1 MVVQSGTAL
10 MGGQSIPAGTTFT
23 VVIDP
28 DTAIEEIVDA
38 TAVSTNTLSI
48 TRGIDGSSAQGHS
61 AGAVVRH
68 MAIGRDYRESNAH
81 IEASTGVHGISN
93 SSSVVGT
100 IDTQTLTNKTLT
112 APTITNPS
120 ISGAGVDASIVF
132 EGATPDAFETTLTV
146 VDPTQDNTI
155 TMPNTTGT
163 VVIATAVQ
171 TLTNKTLT
179 SPTISGSP
187 VITGLSSAGMSASSA
202 TPKDY
207 VDSILGSATSAATS
221 AASAATSAA
230 SAATSAAS
238 AATSATAS
246 ASSATASASSAT
258 AAATSATSAAASATA
273 AATSATS
280 AAASATTAANSVAT
294 IAGYAT
300 SAANS
305 ATAAATSATS
315 AATSAS
321 SALTS
326 ANSAATSA
334 STMNAS
340 VTAAATSAAS
350 AAASAT
356 AAATSA
362 TSAAASATAA
372 NTSAINAAASE
383 SAVAAS
389 ASAAATSATSASNSA
404 TAAATSAAS
413 ASTSASSALTS
424 QTAAAT
430 SAASASTSAS
440 SALTSAT
447 SAATSYDE
455 FDDRYLGAKSSP
467 PSVDNDGNALLTGA
481 LYWNTVSN
489 KMFVWS
495 GSAWTEISSSA
506 DIISYKYTVAG
517 GATSV
522 TGVDD
527 NGLTLAYTVGK
538 EQVYI
543 NGVLQVRGS
552 DYTAS
557 TGTSIT
563 GMAALTANDIVTVL
577 AFTAFV
583 VANTYTIA
591 QADATFIP
599 DAIVDAKG
607 DLIVASAA
615 DTVARLAVGNNGET
629 VVADSTTATGL
640 RYQSGYNGNAIIN
653 GGFDIWQRGTSF
665 GSQAGLGTPAYTAD
679 RWHFYRAAGASGAT
693 LSRQASSLTGIQ
705 YCARVQRNSGD
716 TNTGSI
722 VLRYTAESADSYRF
736 AGQTVTV
743 SFYARAGANFSSS
756 GNGLYFTL
764 ATGTGTDQ
772 PVYSFTGFTG
782 AAAILSTL
790 TTSWQRFTATAT
802 IGAGVTEIGIET
814 YYVPVG
820 TAGANDYFEI
830 TGVQLELGSVATIF
844 KRSAGGSIQ
853 GELAACQRYYFRLG
867 AGCGNIAA
875 GVQFGHYL
883 RATATSTTNL
893 FGELSYPVTMRRT
906 PTAIDFSNVGWIVSW
921 GAGVNA
927 ISAITIYDGSNVVG
941 SNPQSA
947 VLQMTTTGAASG
959 TSYPVLANNSTASFI
974 GLSAEI

>member
-1 MVVQSGTAL
+1 MTTRNYSSRSQQSTLTSAVTAGATTITVQSGPAL
-10 MGGQSIPAGTTFT
+10 LGGATISGGTTFT
-23 VVIDP
+23 LVIDP
-28 DTAIEEIVDA
+28 DTALEEIVDA
-38 TAVSTNTLSI
+38 TAVSTNTFTI
-48 TRGIDGSSAQGHS
+48 TRGIDGSSAQAHS
-61 AGAVVRH
+61 AGAVTRH
-68 MAIGRDYRESNAH
+68 MAIGRDYREANTH

-112 APTITNPS
+112 SPTITNPS

-207 VDSILGSATSAATS
+207 VDSILGSATAAATS

-230 SAATSAAS
+230 SAATSAGSSETSAIAS
-238 AATSATAS
+238 ATSAS
-246 ASSATASASSAT
+246 ASASSAT

-280 AAASATTAANSVAT
+280 AANSATTAANSVAT

-383 SAVAAS
+383 SVVAAS

-495 GSAWTEISSSA
+495 GTAWGEISSSA
-506 DIISYKYTVAG
+506 DIIAYKYTVSA

-522 TGVDD
+522 SGPDD
-527 NGLTLAYTVGK
+527 NSLTLSYIVGK

-557 TGTSIT
+557 NGTSIT
-563 GMAALTANDIVTVL
+563 GMAALTASDIVTVL
-577 AFTAFV
+577 AFTAFSV
-583 VANTYTIA
+583 SNTYT
-591 QADATFIP
+591 QAEANARFVQNT
-599 DAIVDAKG
+599 G
-607 DLIVASAA
+607 DFSAGKNKI
-615 DTVARLAVGNNGET
+615 LNG
-629 VVADSTTATGL
+629 DFS
-640 RYQSGYNGNAIIN
+640 
-653 GGFDIWQRGTSF
+653 IWQRGTTFST
-665 GSQAGLGTPAYTAD
+665 AGYTAD
-679 RWHFYRAAGASGAT
+679 RWKLDFGGTGAAATVTQQTFTPGTAPVSGYESAYFYQVATTSG
-693 LSRQASSLTGIQ
+693 S
-705 YCARVQRNSGD
+705 D
-716 TNTGSI
+716 TGSYI
-722 VLRYTAESADSYRF
+722 TFEQRIEDPRTF
-736 AGQTVTV
+736 AGQTITV
-743 SFYARAGANFSSS
+743 SFWAKATSGTPKVGLEVIQNSGGSGSAVFGTNSTTRTISTSWARYSFTFVVPALTWTSGQLSSPSGGGHIVLNFWLS
-756 GNGLYFTL
+756 NGSTL
-764 ATGTGTDQ
+764 ATRSGNPGLQSNTFQFWGMQ
-772 PVYSFTGFTG
+772 AEAG
-782 AAAILSTL
+782 STV
-790 TTSWQRFTATAT
+790 TAFQTATGNPA
-802 IGAGVTEIGIET
+802 
-814 YYVPVG
+814 
-820 TAGANDYFEI
+820 
-830 TGVQLELGSVATIF
+830 S
-844 KRSAGGSIQ
+844 
-853 GELAACQRYYFRLG
+853 ELAACQRYYVRFG
-867 AGCGNIAA
+867 TG
-875 GVQFGHYL
+875 GVYEQISFGM
-883 RATATSTTNL
+883 ASDSTYVISQISL
-893 FGELSYPVTMRRT
+893 PVAMRVT
-906 PTAIDFSNVGWIVSW
+906 PSAIDFSTLRVVDTQNASTVSS
-921 GAGVNA
+921 VTFD
-927 ISAITIYDGSNVVG
+927 SANR
-941 SNPQSA
+941 
-947 VLQMTTTGAASG
+947 
-959 TSYPVLANNSTASFI
+959 TSTSRPVLKFTTSGSLTQYRPYFVEVNNSSSGYL
-974 GLSAEI
+974 GLSAEL